1 MSSENQFEKL
11 PISVIEHIISLIPHI
26 DIKEK
31 CKLRCCNTTWK
42 NIIDNTKMI
51 EISDNDIPPKGG
63 IISNSY
69 ISIINDKITILNI
82 KLSNTSHTI
91 KTKKLYNF
99 IKQFSRL
106 EQCTIWTWKSY
117 SASDLKLLLKIDVKS
132 FKIIDCNANQA
143 VFYLDDKKLKIF
155 KVIYGSDFLK
165 DKYTDIDH
173 LIASENNQLNDQ
185 WSWFKGEIYI
195 NPFKYRCWMDSCKEI
210 HFLEHTCLKIMD
222 ITVQ

>member
-1 MSSENQFEKL
+1 MSFEDQFEKL
-11 PISVIEHIISLIPHI
+11 PISVIEHIISLISHI

-51 EISDNDIPPKGG
+51 EISDKDIG
-63 IISNSY
+63 IISNNYLSK
-69 ISIINDKITILNI
+69 INDKITILNI
-82 KLSNTSHTI
+82 KLSNTI

-106 EQCTIWTWKSY
+106 EQFTIWTWKSY

-143 VFYLDDKKLKIF
+143 VFHLDDKKLKIF

-173 LIASENNQLNDQ
+173 LIASENGQLNDQ

-195 NPFKYRCWMDSCKEI
+195 NPFKYRCWMNSCKEI
-210 HFLEHTCLKIMD
+210 YFLEHTCLKIMD
-222 ITVQ
+222 ITI